1 MEFDAVVT
9 AVVDALKRAH
19 TELPPDVFEAIK
31 RLMRKRRTRL
41 QRGTLKRY

>member
-19 TELPPDVFEAIK
+19 TKLPPDVFEAIK
-31 RLMRKRRTRL
+31 GLEKL
-41 QRGTLKRY
+41 QKSFH